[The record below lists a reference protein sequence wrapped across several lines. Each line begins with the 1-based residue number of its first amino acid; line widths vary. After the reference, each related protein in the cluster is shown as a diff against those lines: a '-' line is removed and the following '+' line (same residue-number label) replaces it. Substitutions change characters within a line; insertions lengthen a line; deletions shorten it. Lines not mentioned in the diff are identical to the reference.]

1 MRSNGI
7 FVEEKYIKYRTMANQ
22 INISSETRRA
32 IFDTIMSHP
41 DFLGIF
47 QGSNSEDQNIVD
59 FLKMIWDLPA
69 MPSEDQRFKNA
80 EADAR
85 QHLVNNDDWDLT
97 YTFEQRFNLLAGDA
111 IHFIKFVEVC
121 VSPYVRSSA
130 DEINLY
136 VNEINPLLNKDNCEL
151 AIEDYVDD
159 IPHFIIKSGTGFSFK
174 RKDIES
180 NRFMIYVDELG
191 DNKPCFY
198 LENVV
203 WDDYGHKTSFKL
215 YYVNQDGNYLS
226 VGKVKICKKNEYKT
240 LDVIPRSFFFL
251 DSNFCSLGQE
261 SSYYSILKRI
271 LGDDAM
277 AFLYAM
283 KDAAAFSRIS
293 DSFVN
298 DSGFRH
304 SLLRDNNADMALN
317 IGRYVLAGFDPD
329 ERINFTYKT
338 QLAYALDFDFSI
350 KFDFGRINQ
359 EDNFNRIIAIIGE
372 NGVGKTSLL
381 SNLAKSIAN
390 QHKDCFLPHY
400 PLFTKVVAASYSMFD
415 RFYDIDA
422 RDFNFEY
429 CGMHNNR
436 GGLMNLDELKK
447 RHKNNAKTI
456 NALNRGRN
464 LKIFLGKILPEEML
478 EDLFEEDFETKFKYE
493 AYEDYYEKM
502 SSGQTMLTNLIIDI
516 TANVRSNCL
525 IIIDEPEVHLHPN
538 AITQIIN
545 VVNLVCERFSSCCV
559 MATHSPL
566 VIQSLLSRNVLIMER
581 DVDGMPIVRQMR
593 VESLG
598 ENLTTINE
606 EIFSNGQRD
615 KYYRRLIKK
624 AVEGKE
630 SIDQV
635 LQELQNGD
643 VPMSLTSY
651 MLIDKYLHND

>member
-1 MRSNGI
+1 MGNQN
-7 FVEEKYIKYRTMANQ
+7 KQIK
-22 INISSETRRA
+22 ISPKTRRA
-32 IFDTIMSHP
+32 IFDTIISHA
-41 DFLGIF
+41 DFMGVF
-47 QGSNSEDQNIVD
+47 QGGNYEDQNIVD
-59 FLKMIWDLPA
+59 FLKMIWDLPT
-69 MPSEDQRFKNA
+69 MPSEDPRFKNA

-85 QHLVNNDDWDLT
+85 QHLVNNDDWDLN
-97 YTFEQRFNLLAGDA
+97 YTFEQRFNLLAGDT
-111 IHFIKFVEVC
+111 IYFVRFIEAC
-121 VSPYVRSSA
+121 VSPFVRLTA
-130 DEINLY
+130 DEIRRY
-136 VNEINPLLNKDNCEL
+136 VNEINPLLNRDNCEL
-151 AIEDYVDD
+151 AIEDYIDD
-159 IPHFIIKSGTGFSFK
+159 NPHFLVKSGTGFSFE
-174 RKDIES
+174 RKDIDS
-180 NRFMIYVDELG
+180 NRFTIYVNELG

-198 LENVV
+198 LENIV

-215 YYVNQDGNYLS
+215 YYVDQDGNYLS
-226 VGKVKICKKNEYKT
+226 VGKVKICKKDET
-240 LDVIPRSFFFL
+240 RTMDVIPKSFLSL
-251 DSNFCSLGQE
+251 DSNYCSLGQDTT
-261 SSYYSILKRI
+261 YYSVIKRI
-271 LGDDAM
+271 LGEDAF

-283 KDAAAFSRIS
+283 KDASAFSRIS
-293 DSFVN
+293 DDFVN

-304 SLLRDNNADMALN
+304 SLLRDNNADTALN
-317 IGRYVLAGFDPD
+317 LGRYVLAGFDPD
-329 ERINFTYKT
+329 DRINFTYKT
-338 QLAYALDFDFSI
+338 QLAYAPDIDFNI

-359 EDNFNRIIAIIGE
+359 EDNFNRVIAIIGE

-390 QHKDCFLPHY
+390 QQKDCFLPHY

-422 RDFNFEY
+422 RAFNFEY
-429 CGMHNNR
+429 CGMHNSR
-436 GGLMNLDELKK
+436 GGLMNQEELKS
-447 RHKNNAKTI
+447 RHERNAKTI

-464 LKIFLGKILPEEML
+464 LRNFLGKILPDGML
-478 EDLFEEDFETKFKYE
+478 DGLFEDDFETKFKFETYE
-493 AYEDYYEKM
+493 AYYEKM

-525 IIIDEPEVHLHPN
+525 IMIDEPEVHLHPN

-545 VVNLVCERFSSCCV
+545 VVNLVCERFSSCCI

-615 KYYRRLIKK
+615 KYYRKLIKK
-624 AVEGKE
+624 AVEGKD

-643 VPMSLTSY
+643 LPMSLASY
-651 MLIDKYLHND
+651 MLIDKYLNHD